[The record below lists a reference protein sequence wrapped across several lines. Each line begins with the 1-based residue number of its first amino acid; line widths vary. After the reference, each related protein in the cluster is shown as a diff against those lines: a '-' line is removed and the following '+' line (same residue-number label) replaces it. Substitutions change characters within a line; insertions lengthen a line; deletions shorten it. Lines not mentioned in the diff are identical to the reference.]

1 MKQDLQGQYAGAVTR
16 GLAWMIDVTL
26 LVVTLALTTWL
37 VTTSF
42 ELFGINVETCAAD
55 LTSLSAL
62 LCHGVRLSLAGFA
75 LLLLPVYKI
84 FFWTVSGQTIGDAI
98 FGVRVVRADGK
109 PMTIPRSIKR
119 FLGFLLCFLTFGV
132 GFALIL
138 IDNQRQG
145 LHDTIARTYVIYAW
159 RGEQNVTSV
168 ARVQAWL
175 DRKKKPVAS

>member
-55 LTSLSAL
+55 ITSLSAL
-62 LCHGVRLSLAGFA
+62 LCHGVRLGLAAFA

-84 FFWTVSGQTIGDAI
+84 F

-159 RGEQNVTSV
+159 RGEQNLTSV
-168 ARVQAWL
+168 ARMQAWL